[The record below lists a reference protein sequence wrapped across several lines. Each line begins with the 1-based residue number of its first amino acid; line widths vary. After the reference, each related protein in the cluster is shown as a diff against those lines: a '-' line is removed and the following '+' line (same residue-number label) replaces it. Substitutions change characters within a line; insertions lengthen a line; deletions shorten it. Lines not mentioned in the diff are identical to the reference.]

1 MNYKN
6 PFAILLNIEHG
17 GRSMDGPWALGGW
30 VQTWNDFSFLTIFQ
44 QLPKVPNLLLYLEL
58 KLEVQKVNRSN
69 LVEVL
74 LRRIDRLLQM
84 TKEYLIHGTT

>member
-1 MNYKN
+1 MNLRFSQKSN
-6 PFAILLNIEHG
+6 AV
-17 GRSMDGPWALGGW
+17 DGPWTLGGW

-44 QLPKVPNLLLYLEL
+44 QLPKVPSLRLYLEL

>member
-1 MNYKN
+1 MNNKKSFHNLAKN
-6 PFAILLNIEHG
+6 G
-17 GRSMDGPWALGGW
+17 TRWTLGGW

-44 QLPKVPNLLLYLEL
+44 QLPKVPNLRLYLEL